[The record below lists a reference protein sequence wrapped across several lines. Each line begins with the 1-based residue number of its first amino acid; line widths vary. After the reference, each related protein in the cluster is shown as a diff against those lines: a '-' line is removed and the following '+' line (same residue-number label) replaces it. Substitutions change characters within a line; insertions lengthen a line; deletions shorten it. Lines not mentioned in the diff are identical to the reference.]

1 MPIPRFARALT
12 VMFAIAGVPTSGSD
26 WILRND
32 SRGIQDVVWTGSR
45 YVAVGWNGLLAT
57 SEDGK
62 TWNAKSALTDD
73 HLTRLAWNG
82 TKMVAISSRAIH
94 TSEDGLNW
102 NTRTLPAENLYDLV
116 WTGKEFVTVGA
127 HGHVYYSVDAL
138 QWDSVSCGIDADLDG
153 ITWNDSLLVVSDF
166 SQGVIASSKDH
177 KNWAVRVTGRG
188 RLVDIRWTGAE
199 YVAIGA
205 DDRLEFSRDLMSW
218 SPGSTP
224 AATRLPSLVWTGSRI
239 LSPNWRDSGECF
251 QWEATSGSLGSWKIV
266 KTGGREGVVSLR
278 VHGDRVFGVGNG
290 NITESRDSGKTWR
303 VLRDTRA
310 GNFDDVVLDG
320 TRFLAVLQGIG
331 MTGPG
336 QRILM
341 ESLDGLSWRDLNRQP
356 IPSSVK
362 SSIAASP
369 SAIVVA
375 EGQSNGIST
384 SLRYHDSAGRV
395 VASRLFGGS
404 IPEVAWI
411 DSLFVAVG
419 DTQRILVSRDGK
431 VWERVL
437 GNGKGKLLAVAGGGP
452 RMVAVGEGSEIFSS
466 VDGREWTGSPLGRND
481 TLRAVVWAGT
491 RYVAIGNYG
500 KILTSPDGSAWER
513 QPRASWM
520 GAAGIAWTGDELVV
534 ADYARLA
541 HTSLDGIQWDIDTL
555 SCGSLQALA
564 RRGKFLVAVGLDGAV
579 VTKGELPGQTTGVR
593 MEPARID
600 EFRRVGRAL
609 VVPAGVRRIR
619 LVSVDGKR
627 SMDVAVE
634 GGRVDLPRYS
644 RGVWIAVESGSSGR
658 AFRFVN

>member
-45 YVAVGWNGLLAT
+45 YVAVGWKGLLVT

-62 TWNAKSALTDD
+62 TWNAKSAWTQD

-82 TKMVAISSRAIH
+82 TRMVAISSQAIH

-153 ITWNDSLLVVSDF
+153 ITWNDSMLVVTDF
-166 SQGVIASSKDH
+166 EQGSIATTKDH
-177 KNWAVRVTGRG
+177 KTWNLLPSRMERW
-188 RLVDIRWTGAE
+188 VDIRWTGSE
-199 YVAIGA
+199 FVAIGTN
-205 DDRLEFSRDLMSW
+205 DRLMFSRDLAGWSTSGMSA
-218 SPGSTP
+218 P
-224 AATRLPSLVWTGSRI
+224 TRLPSLVWTGARI
-239 LSPNWRDSGECF
+239 MSPNWRDSGECF
-251 QWEATSGSLGSWKIV
+251 QWEVVSGPVGKWNVV
-266 KTGGREGVVSLR
+266 KTGGTSGVVSLR

-310 GNFDDVVLDG
+310 GNFDDVVWDG

-369 SAIVVA
+369 SAIVMTEA
-375 EGQSNGIST
+375 QSNGTST
-384 SLRYHDSAGRV
+384 SLRYHDSAGRLV
-395 VASRLFGGS
+395 SSRLFGGS

-520 GAAGIAWTGDELVV
+520 GAAGIAWTGEELVV
-534 ADYARLA
+534 ADYARLV
-541 HTSLDGIQWDIDTL
+541 HTSRDGIQWDADTL
-555 SCGSLQALA
+555 SCSYLQALA
-564 RRGKFLVAVGLDGAV
+564 WRGKFLVAVGLDGTV
-579 VTKGELPGQTTGVR
+579 VTKGEIPDQTTEVR
-593 MEPARID
+593 MEPTRID

-609 VVPAGVRRIR
+609 VVPAGVRRVR

-627 SMDVAVE
+627 SMELPVE
-634 GGRVDLPRYS
+634 AGRVELPRLS